1 MLCIKAN
8 IGTCSKVSDMFRDPG
23 IFSACKVRDDEEV
36 WQADQMVRHSKAELL
51 DLAMNVVKEGVAE
64 PMSDQHDHE
73 YMYASQV
80 HGHCG
85 SGSNGMC
92 SNFICFVSHQ

>member
-1 MLCIKAN
+1 MLCLKAN
-8 IGTCSKVSDMFRDPG
+8 IGTCSKVSVTSRDPG

-51 DLAMNVVKEGVAE
+51 DLAMNVVKEGVAG

-85 SGSNGMC
+85 CGSNGMC
-92 SNFICFVSHQ
+92 SNFISFVSHQ